1 MSCQFCPVG
10 KYQESPGATSCTG
23 CGSGKTTQ
31 TFGSY
36 SSSDCKGQYKTRERY
51 YGVIS
56 VCSFT
61 TLNWKKIDNDV
72 DRNKRETDTS
82 SSMETGDMR

>member
-10 KYQESPGATSCTG
+10 KYQESRGATSCTD

-36 SSSDCKGQYKTRERY
+36 SSSDCKGQCNTRERY
-51 YGVIS
+51 
-56 VCSFT
+56 
-61 TLNWKKIDNDV
+61 
-72 DRNKRETDTS
+72 
-82 SSMETGDMR
+82 